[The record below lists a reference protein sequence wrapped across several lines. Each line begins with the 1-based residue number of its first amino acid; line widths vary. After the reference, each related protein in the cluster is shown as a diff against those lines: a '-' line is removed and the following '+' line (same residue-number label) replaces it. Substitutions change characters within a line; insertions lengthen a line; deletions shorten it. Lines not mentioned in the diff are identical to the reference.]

1 MNRRNTG
8 SYSVLEMIGT
18 GSWICSKSSWL
29 SLVFKLIDLVELVLS
44 LAEFRIKLF
53 EFSLGESRW
62 KACSK
67 RSVCSPRFGF

>member
-1 MNRRNTG
+1 M
-8 SYSVLEMIGT
+8 
-18 GSWICSKSSWL
+18 

-44 LAEFRIKLF
+44 LAEFCIKLF